1 MLSHETLSERQTA
14 MRRRNQSL
22 VDAATDLVGSGLK
35 EPPKRRGFYTP
46 PELQTDF
53 GFCADTIRK
62 IFRGK
67 PGVRELVQP
76 GRRGKRRYRTMLIP
90 YAVAA
95 EQLAAMT
102 NTQ

>member
-1 MLSHETLSERQTA
+1 MLDREILQARQDT
-14 MRRRNQSL
+14 MRQRMQPTPVVS
-22 VDAATDLVGSGLK
+22 GSGLTK
-35 EPPKRRGFYTP
+35 PPKRRGYYTP

-53 GFCADTIRK
+53 GFCADKIRK

-90 YAVAA
+90 HAVAA

-102 NTQ
+102 NMQ

>member
-1 MLSHETLSERQTA
+1 MSSSATSTVILT
-14 MRRRNQSL
+14 NQ
-22 VDAATDLVGSGLK
+22 
-35 EPPKRRGFYTP
+35 PKRQGFYTP
-46 PELQTDF
+46 PELEADF

-90 YAVAA
+90 QTVAA
-95 EQLAAMT
+95 EALAAITGM
-102 NTQ
+102 N

>member
-1 MLSHETLSERQTA
+1 MLDRETLQARQDA
-14 MRRRNQSL
+14 MRQRLQPTS
-22 VDAATDLVGSGLK
+22 VVPGSGLTR
-35 EPPKRRGFYTP
+35 PPKRRGYYTP
-46 PELQTDF
+46 PELQADF

-67 PGVRELVQP
+67 AGVRELIQP

-90 YAVAA
+90 HAVAA